1 MRRNIFLAVV
11 VLLVTLTSCSSDMSD
26 IKPPEPGSV
35 TRTHRLLSLSQV
47 QQRLNSVWSSLPSN
61 GPATRSDCTQT
72 AYCRKVHMIY
82 NIRPRK

>member
-1 MRRNIFLAVV
+1 MQRNIFLAVV
-11 VLLVTLTSCSSDMSD
+11 VLLVTLTSCSSDMPD

-35 TRTHRLLSLSQV
+35 TRTHRLLSL
-47 QQRLNSVWSSLPSN
+47 SN